1 MPVAVIPLGSTI
13 VNHHLY
19 PSSEA
24 NIVQGMASNE
34 DNLADVVTP
43 SSHDEKGTEPIQD
56 TVVSVK
62 ASNDEGSAVVSD
74 NKEEKKNNPNTT
86 EGSNS
91 PLQSVSGYPQVLPAH
106 LTPQP
111 HAYYYPQTQVTPEP
125 PSPAGAI
132 GYDVGAFLQPA
143 AYHGSPFGAVHVH
156 QYGTISAA
164 AQQPPSSPSQTASGS
179 LGGVPPASPLFP
191 NLTRQPTHGL
201 LDHHHMFDA
210 SLQQHGSPG
219 PHYLSPGLGSVPGDF
234 SGWTDN
240 RNPQNLYPPN
250 SPAQGMPMPYVPGMP
265 PRTATGRSYSF
276 EETMLPPSAESQQS
290 HQVQNQQDQ
299 TYSTYGAGPSSV
311 GGHFSHQQAPH
322 WGYPSPD
329 MYGMT
334 AVSPLQPRPAMAY
347 PGMPGG
353 GGQVHGQQMP
363 SYGGQYHPTAS
374 PGPPIQTTASNKGPD
389 GANLFIFHIPNHFAN
404 MDMYHLF
411 SPYGTLLSVRIMVEK
426 ESGRS
431 RGFGFVSYDSP
442 DAAAIAIKEL
452 NGYTIGNKRLKVQH
466 KQIRS
471 AEQQHDRQA
480 GHHGLINNSGGN
492 QGGNSEH
499 GHMSSSLPPSGP
511 MAMSAGWYQ
520 NNMGQQPRN
529 IESAGNKDASTD
541 QHVADGGNVNTSV
554 DEGASSFSSMDPLR
568 QSLPEVDGSK

>member
-1 MPVAVIPLGSTI
+1 MPVSVIPVGGTI
-13 VNHHLY
+13 VDHHLY
-19 PSSEA
+19 PDAAGLKE
-24 NIVQGMASNE
+24 MASTEE
-34 DNLADVVTP
+34 DLADADVVTP
-43 SSHDEKGTEPIQD
+43 PSSQD
-56 TVVSVK
+56 GKTAEQDPVV
-62 ASNDEGSAVVSD
+62 AATTTNDEGSVVVSE
-74 NKEEKKNNPNTT
+74 NKEVKKGSPD
-86 EGSNS
+86 GRSNS
-91 PLQSVSGYPQVLPAH
+91 PIPSVPGYPQALPAH

-125 PSPAGAI
+125 PSPAGAS

-143 AYHGSPFGAVHVH
+143 AYGSPFAGVPV
-156 QYGTISAA
+156 QYSTSGV
-164 AQQPPSSPSQTASGS
+164 AQQPPSSPSQTATGS
-179 LGGVPPASPLFP
+179 LTGVPPASPLFP
-191 NLTRQPTHGL
+191 SLTGQPTHGL

-210 SLQQHGSPG
+210 SLQQHGAPGSPG
-219 PHYLSPGLGSVPGDF
+219 PHYLSPGLGSDF

-240 RNPQNLYPPN
+240 RNPQNSYPPN
-250 SPAQGMPMPYVPGMP
+250 SPAQGIPIPYVPGMP
-265 PRTATGRSYSF
+265 PRTASGRSYSF

-290 HQVQNQQDQ
+290 QQDQ
-299 TYSTYGAGPSSV
+299 AYSTYGSSPNSS
-311 GGHFSHQQAPH
+311 GGHFSHHQAPH

-329 MYGMT
+329 MYGMS
-334 AVSPLQPRPAMAY
+334 AVSPLQPRPTMAY

-353 GGQVHGQQMP
+353 GRVPGHQMPNYGQQ
-363 SYGGQYHPTAS
+363 YYPTAS

-389 GANLFIFHIPNHFAN
+389 GANLFIFHIPNHFTN

-471 AEQQHDRQA
+471 AEQQHDRGQG
-480 GHHGLINNSGGN
+480 GHHGGGYNQSDGN
-492 QGGNSEH
+492 QGGGYGRGYMPNN
-499 GHMSSSLPPSGP
+499 LPPSGP

-520 NNMGQQPRN
+520 SNAGN
-529 IESAGNKDASTD
+529 IETSNSNDVVGGETDDGAGP
-541 QHVADGGNVNTSV
+541 
-554 DEGASSFSSMDPLR
+554 SSFSSMDPLR
-568 QSLPEVDGSK
+568 QSLPEVDGTK